1 MAKRFTDTEI
11 WNQDW
16 IFSCPLPYIAF
27 WSFIRD
33 KCNHAGIWKPNK
45 CMFESIA
52 RTEISLDKA
61 LEIFNGD
68 KQRIR
73 VLPNRNWVIEDFINF
88 QYGQS
93 LSLSSNS
100 HRSVLKLL
108 LENNIDLKSVRGL
121 VEVKDWD
128 NRPLSDLSW
137 RSVKALLEVKLRSVR
152 GKVDHTPRAKDKDKD
167 SVVVVEEEGMGEET
181 KPATPKKFT
190 PPTALEVTK
199 YADSLNFPLDG
210 ETFIAYYQARGW
222 KDIKDWKACVVTWKK
237 NAPKFNGKADKD
249 AADLYESRKKYG
261 RCTICGQKLRIENG
275 LKLCLACEPQNL
287 STPAIPLVI
296 KPIRDGPT

>member
-1 MAKRFTDTEI
+1 MAKRFTDSEKWKNEWFLSLPNDYKII
-11 WNQDW
+11 WIYLLDNCS
-16 IFSCPLPYIAF
+16 I
-27 WSFIRD
+27 
-33 KCNHAGIWKPNK
+33 AGILKKNFKILNFCCETVGIDGSKLMEIFKDRVLDYGDFYFIPKFLLFQNPTGLNSDKPAVISIRKELKLNGLSDKVRELFGNDYLMIEDSKPNIN
-45 CMFESIA
+45 ESFNNRS
-52 RTEISLDKA
+52 RTIKGKGKGIS
-61 LEIFNGD
+61 IG
-68 KQRIR
+68 I
-73 VLPNRNWVIEDFINF
+73 
-88 QYGQS
+88 
-93 LSLSSNS
+93 
-100 HRSVLKLL
+100 
-108 LENNIDLKSVRGL
+108 
-121 VEVKDWD
+121 
-128 NRPLSDLSW
+128 
-137 RSVKALLEVKLRSVR
+137 
-152 GKVDHTPRAKDKDKD
+152 GK
-167 SVVVVEEEGMGEET
+167 EEEGMGEET

-190 PPTALEVTK
+190 PPTALEVAK

-237 NAPKFNGKADKD
+237 NAPKFNGKENKD